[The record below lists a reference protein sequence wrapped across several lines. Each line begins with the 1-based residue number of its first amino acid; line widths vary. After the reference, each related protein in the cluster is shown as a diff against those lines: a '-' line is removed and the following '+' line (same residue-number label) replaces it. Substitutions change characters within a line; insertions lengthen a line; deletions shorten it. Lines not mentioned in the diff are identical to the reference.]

1 MKIILLAIGLSLLI
15 ELVTIYLRLV
25 MHRRSEPLQKSMHL
39 PRIHHSYPG
48 FAIILLDYVYLQ
60 DELLFSVGFALILS
74 DVFHHLIFEPF
85 IVKHQYDI
93 GMKYHNRARRYAA
106 RLPAA
111 MALIFVGLFA
121 LVTPFTPGSWLGVV
135 GVGMLVG
142 KSPKR
147 MVRSLKKRLPGQR
160 SVPVRPRRQT
170 KRGRR

>member
-15 ELVTIYLRLV
+15 ELVTIYLRLM
-25 MHRRSEPLQKSMHL
+25 MHRRSEPLQKSLHL

-48 FAIILLDYVYLQ
+48 FAIVLLDYVYLQ
-60 DELLFSVGFALILS
+60 DEILFSVGFALILS

-85 IVKHQYDI
+85 VKKHHYDI
-93 GMKYHNRARRYAA
+93 GMKHHRTARKYAA
-106 RLPAA
+106 RFPAA

-142 KSPKR
+142 KSPKH
-147 MVRSLKKRLPGQR
+147 MVRSIRGKLPGQKVAEKR
-160 SVPVRPRRQT
+160 NPVT
-170 KRGRR
+170 KNRK